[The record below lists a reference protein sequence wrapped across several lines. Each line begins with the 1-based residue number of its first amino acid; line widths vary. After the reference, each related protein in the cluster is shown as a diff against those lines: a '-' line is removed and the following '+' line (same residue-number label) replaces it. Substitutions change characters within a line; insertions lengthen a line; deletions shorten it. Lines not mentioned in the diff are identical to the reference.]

1 MSRTYELYSINGALI
16 TYTCKCMLGVNMSI
30 NKNFSA
36 ALYINN
42 ISKVFRTVDDYFLKD
57 PTPMLDVM
65 NSFYD
70 KTDIELTVIPITT
83 KEMLERI

>member
-1 MSRTYELYSINGALI
+1 
-16 TYTCKCMLGVNMSI
+16 MSI

-57 PTPMLDVM
+57 PIPMLDVM